1 MTIPFIPTARNR
13 PALEF
18 LGNVCEL
25 PADTRGPFE
34 CVLSAS
40 KNVSEWRPS
49 SIPAATHETRTV
61 KAVPQT
67 SDRNEGEFL
76 ARVASQFQSAE
87 GVLAAIRIQRKR
99 RPVDAG
105 PYVAP
110 RQGAE
115 EALAQIW
122 SECLAVEPIGAKDN
136 FFDFGGQSLI
146 ATRIL
151 TRVRGEF
158 GVEMSLTNLFER
170 PTVEE
175 MAAYVVS
182 AMSQGTDGNTV
193 VAGQPR

>member
-1 MTIPFIPTARNR
+1 
-13 PALEF
+13 
-18 LGNVCEL
+18 
-25 PADTRGPFE
+25 
-34 CVLSAS
+34 
-40 KNVSEWRPS
+40 
-49 SIPAATHETRTV
+49 
-61 KAVPQT
+61 
-67 SDRNEGEFL
+67 
-76 ARVASQFQSAE
+76 
-87 GVLAAIRIQRKR
+87 VLAAIRIQRKR

-110 RQGAE
+110 KQGTE

-182 AMSQGTDGNTV
+182 AMSQGATGNTV
-193 VAGQPR
+193 VAVQPL